1 MNTQIQI
8 QDEIVRLKA
17 RLFELSELEK
27 EREAV
32 RSRLV
37 MLLGKAEAYTE
48 MEAKLKA
55 EMIKA
60 GAETDQ
66 RAGIPNSAPQ

>member
-1 MNTQIQI
+1 MNTQI

-27 EREAV
+27 ERDAV

-37 MLLGKAEAYTE
+37 LLLGKTEAYAE

-55 EMIKA
+55 EMAKA
-60 GAETDQ
+60 EAEKSQKADT
-66 RAGIPNSAPQ
+66 PN

>member
-1 MNTQIQI
+1 MKLEI

-37 MLLGKAEAYTE
+37 LLLGKTEAYAEVEARLRAEA
-48 MEAKLKA
+48 AKV
-55 EMIKA
+55 EA
-60 GAETDQ
+60 GAETGQKVDM
-66 RAGIPNSAPQ
+66 PKAPQ

>member
-1 MNTQIQI
+1 MNMEVQN
-8 QDEIVRLKA
+8 EILRLKA

-27 EREAV
+27 ERDAV

-37 MLLGKAEAYTE
+37 FLMGKAEAYAE

-55 EMIKA
+55 EMAKA
-60 GAETDQ
+60 EAEKSQKADT
-66 RAGIPNSAPQ
+66 PN